1 MGLLETTICH
11 HVYEYTGK
19 DICPSCGKFTHEIDW
34 DFTNEQHRE
43 WIASG
48 KATLQG
54 WWSI

>member
-1 MGLLETTICH
+1 MTYCR

-19 DICPSCGKFTHEIDW
+19 DICPDCGGYTHEIDW
-34 DFTNEQHRE
+34 KAQWQLHVE

-48 KATLQG
+48 KAELQG